1 MNYKREELDYIAAQ
15 LIPVVLEKLGVEA
28 QGVSEVEIVTDLTG
42 VYSLPAYKK
51 VDGTEK
57 VVEAP
62 VSLLQDIAL
71 DSVNEAT
78 ENAKAA
84 TGETLQAAKE
94 TKEATAD
101 YTAVRGQVIAAGDRA
116 NAAADSVNDA
126 KDKAKEAAA
135 AANQAAAG
143 ANAAKDKA
151 TEAADTANAVKEA
164 TLLVKDEAA
173 AAARKAD
180 TSAVSA
186 DTATLA
192 ANRAATNANTEAQ
205 NLSALKRETQN
216 AASSAGAA
224 AQTAGEKIVE
234 LDALMKAFSGES
246 AAAPVILEVSAPAT
260 ISTRNR
266 VPQRID
272 ARLLPGYVVQNLL
285 YLKDEGDSLKVN
297 PSGKLTVAGT
307 GTTTFFV
314 IPTQNTELWQEVKIT
329 VRTPLIRLTGD
340 GKIRLNGGK
349 IRIV

>member
-1 MNYKREELDYIAAQ
+1 MAYKREELDYIAAQ
-15 LIPVVLEKLGVEA
+15 LLPVVLEKLGVEA
-28 QGVSEVEIVTDLTG
+28 QGVSEVEVVSDLTG
-42 VYSLPAYKK
+42 VFSLPAYKK
-51 VDGTEK
+51 VGGVEK

-84 TGETLQAAKE
+84 AGEALQAAKE

-135 AANQAAAG
+135 SASQAAAG
-143 ANAAKDKA
+143 ANAAKDRA

-173 AAARKAD
+173 EAARKAD

-186 DTATLA
+186 DTAALA
-192 ANRAATNANTEAQ
+192 ANRAATAANTGVQ
-205 NLSALKRETQN
+205 DLSVLKRETRD

-246 AAAPVILEVSAPAT
+246 AAAPVILEVLAPAT
-260 ISTRNR
+260 ISTRNK

-307 GTTTFFV
+307 GTTTFYV
-314 IPTQNTELWQEVKIT
+314 IPPGNTGLWKEVSIT
-329 VRTPLIRLTGD
+329 VRPPLIRLSN
-340 GKIRLNGGK
+340 GKMRLNGGK